1 MIFGRLIRIPPTNSC
16 HKFHQRQT
24 CANLLI
30 GLLNPKGVQ
39 TVDFGDLDG
48 FALVT
53 GGTGGIGSSICRL
66 LAERGSKVAITFF
79 QNEQAAQTL
88 GDELGSS
95 GNFTASQSLDLR
107 DADAISAFIGSLQDQ
122 GGIHTLV
129 HTVGPPVPQMHLSK
143 VSPSVFEE
151 HVELEIN
158 GFFNIVHAALP
169 LLRSNQGSIVAV
181 TSAAT
186 DRYPVRDGLSA
197 SPKAAV
203 EMLIRGLAAEEGK
216 FGVRANA
223 VGPGM
228 LSEGMA
234 EELIARGEYSQ
245 KDLDVATGNIPLRRF
260 GEAHDVAEAVCFL
273 ASRRAN
279 YISGQ
284 ILNIDGG
291 YTA

>member
-1 MIFGRLIRIPPTNSC
+1 
-16 HKFHQRQT
+16 
-24 CANLLI
+24 
-30 GLLNPKGVQ
+30 
-39 TVDFGDLDG
+39 VDFENLAGC
-48 FALVT
+48 ALVT
-53 GGTGGIGSSICRL
+53 GGTGGIGSAICQL
-66 LAERGSKVAITFF
+66 LAERGSKVAFTFF
-79 QNEQAAQTL
+79 QNEEAAQKL
-88 GDELGSS
+88 EDNLGSRGKTS
-95 GNFTASQSLDLR
+95 ASQSLDLR
-107 DADAISAFIGSLQDQ
+107 DADAISAFINSFRDQ

-129 HTVGPPVPQMHLSK
+129 HTVGPPIPQMHLSK
-143 VSPSVFEE
+143 VSPSVFQE

-158 GFFNIVHAALP
+158 GFFNTVHAALP
-169 LLRSNQGSIVAV
+169 LLRDCQGSIVAV
-181 TSAAT
+181 TTAAT

-203 EMLIRGLAAEEGK
+203 EMLVRGIAAEEGK

-234 EELIARGEYSQ
+234 EELISRGEYSQ
-245 KDLDVATGNIPLRRF
+245 KDLDIALGNIPLQRF
-260 GEAHDVAEAVCFL
+260 GKANDVAEAVCFL
-273 ASRRAN
+273 ASKRAN